1 MEIRWHTCA
10 GRLPVRVYFLRECG
24 YIGGTNNNLF
34 FLCFCVPFH
43 HHQSQNLS
51 RELFVLVVVVVV
63 VVLLRFERRGRTRT
77 LARVRFSGPI
87 SLSLS
92 LVPALGVSSLRAKNK
107 MSLILSSSL

>member
-1 MEIRWHTCA
+1 M
-10 GRLPVRVYFLRECG
+10 RVYFLRACG

-43 HHQSQNLS
+43 HLHQSQSLS
-51 RELFVLVVVVVV
+51 RELFVLVVVV